1 MHLTGSRSLAAVV
14 GSSTAALAI
23 LLVAGCG
30 SGGTTTVDQQ
40 DSVAFAQRVLSQ
52 RFPNLPKIKSVDCP
66 SDVEAKQGTPFD
78 CTATLVNGQ
87 QVTLPIRVGAIT
99 GDRVA
104 VETNP
109 DVVDQAYAVDALYG
123 VANSPIKKV
132 DCPSDVPA
140 RVGKTFDC
148 TASFQDGTATTV
160 TLKVFTTAS
169 GRQRLR
175 VVGIRNG

>member
-1 MHLTGSRSLAAVV
+1 MIGYRALAAAAGLSTVV
-14 GSSTAALAI
+14 STI

-40 DSVAFAQRVLSQ
+40 DSVAFAQRVLSEK
-52 RFPNLPKIKSVDCP
+52 FPNLPKIQSVDCP
-66 SDVEAKQGTPFD
+66 SDVEAKAGTAFD
-78 CTATLVNGQ
+78 CTASLVNGQ
-87 QVTLPIRVGAIT
+87 QVSLPIRVGAIT

-104 VETNP
+104 VENNP

-123 VANSPIKKV
+123 VANSPIRNV

-148 TASFQDGTATTV
+148 TVSFQDGTATTV
-160 TLKVFTTAS
+160 TLRVYAAPS
-169 GRQRLR
+169 GRLRLR
-175 VVGIRNG
+175 VVDIQKG